1 MSDLRPCYR
10 HRRRGLWMVGCP
22 DCTAWHLA
30 AAKAGRDA
38 QPTALRST
46 AHPAA

>member
-1 MSDLRPCYR
+1 
-10 HRRRGLWMVGCP
+10 MVGCP

-30 AAKAGRDA
+30 AAIASRDA
-38 QPTALRST
+38 QPTATRSA